1 MTQSRPNDN
10 LNVIIKNADPD
21 SAKKIT
27 DILYKLVD
35 DKKINS
41 FKIKNVKKGENSI
54 DLSPFVSLLENIDL
68 ELLYE
73 NAKESG
79 LFAVG
84 QGLIGIKIIREI
96 LGIVKDGIEISEKI
110 KGKESK
116 FGVNCLIKS
125 QSIGKYGRS
134 YNVEPFDTILA
145 SAEPDSMKDMFLK
158 ERKWGEIKIARA
170 RYPLIKYIVIFV
182 KSPISAVTHRGT
194 VSYIQYNPKTGKSM
208 IFLKGAPEKIKPI
221 RYNEKFLHHN
231 AHGIK
236 YTTNERVNNANTLA
250 DLYPSL
256 DNQKK

>member
-1 MTQSRPNDN
+1 MIKSNGN
-10 LNVIIKNADPD
+10 LSVRIRNADPD

-54 DLSPFVSLLENIDL
+54 DLGPLVSLLENIDL

-110 KGKESK
+110 KGVESK
-116 FGVNCLIKS
+116 FGVHCLIKS
-125 QSIGKYGRS
+125 QSVGKYGRS
-134 YNVEPFDTILA
+134 YNVKPFDTILA
-145 SAEPDSMKDMFLK
+145 SAEPDSMNDMFLK
-158 ERKWGEIKIARA
+158 ERKWGEIKIARW

-182 KSPISAVTHRGT
+182 KAPTSAITHRGT

-221 RYNEKFLHHN
+221 RYNKKFRQHN

-236 YTTNERVNNANTLA
+236 YTTKKRVDNAKTLA
-250 DLYPSL
+250 DLYQSL
-256 DNQKK
+256 DNENK